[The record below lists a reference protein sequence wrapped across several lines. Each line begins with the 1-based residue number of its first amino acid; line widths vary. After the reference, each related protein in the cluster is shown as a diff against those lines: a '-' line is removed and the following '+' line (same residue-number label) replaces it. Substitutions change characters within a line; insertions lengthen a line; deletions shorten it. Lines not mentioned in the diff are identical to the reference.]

1 MAVGDA
7 NLQLLLRQEM
17 QQMSKNS
24 KGYFMT
30 EEDVSSLCLMTNTE
44 WEKLALVQD
53 VKVNN
58 NPSITKNVM
67 GES

>member
-1 MAVGDA
+1 
-7 NLQLLLRQEM
+7 M

-30 EEDVSSLCLMTNTE
+30 EEDASSLCLMTNTE

>member
-1 MAVGDA
+1 
-7 NLQLLLRQEM
+7 M
-17 QQMSKNS
+17 QQMSKKS

-30 EEDVSSLCLMTNTE
+30 EEDVSSLCLMANIE

>member
-7 NLQLLLRQEM
+7 NLDLLLRCEM

-30 EEDVSSLCLMTNTE
+30 AEDVSSLMTNIE
-44 WEKLALVQD
+44 WEKLAFVQD

-58 NPSITKNVM
+58 NPSITKKCY
-67 GES
+67 G

>member
-1 MAVGDA
+1 MA
-7 NLQLLLRQEM
+7 
-17 QQMSKNS
+17 
-24 KGYFMT
+24 
-30 EEDVSSLCLMTNTE
+30 EEDASSLCSMTNKE
-44 WEKLALVQD
+44 WEKLAFVQD